1 MFGCSRDAGPTS
13 YNVRGRIVVKPQL
26 DFSYF
31 PGCALEGMNKAYDK
45 SAQVVSRALNI
56 DLAELDDWNCCGASA
71 YISIHE
77 LKAHLL
83 SARNLAIAEKRKKD
97 LVVVCPAC
105 FTTLSKTNHYLAEDP
120 KFRRTVHTAL
130 QSADLQYLGSV
141 KVKHLLEVI
150 VKEIGENEVKER
162 IKHKLSGLK
171 VAPYYG
177 CQLTRPFGEVDDT
190 QFPTMLD
197 RLLEWIGAQ
206 PVSFPLKAKCCG
218 GLLMMTNEKVALGLN
233 KNLLDCAAENGA
245 ECIATICPLCHMNI
259 ETYQGDVNKMFGTKH
274 NIPTLYFTQLMGLAF
289 GFSRKELGIN
299 EELISSRALL
309 EKHVEAL
316 V

>member
-1 MFGCSRDAGPTS
+1 
-13 YNVRGRIVVKPQL
+13 
-26 DFSYF
+26 
-31 PGCALEGMNKAYDK
+31 MNKAYDK
-45 SAQVVSRALNI
+45 SARLISGVLNI

-83 SARNLAIAEKRKKD
+83 SARNLSIAEKKKKD

-120 KFRRTVHTAL
+120 KFQRTISTAL
-130 QSADLQYLGSV
+130 KSANLEYWGGV
-141 KVKHLLEVI
+141 KVRHLLDVI
-150 VKEIGENEVKER
+150 VKDIGENEVKSR
-162 IKHKLSGLK
+162 VKRKLSGLR

-190 QFPTMLD
+190 QFPMMLD
-197 RLLEWIGAQ
+197 TLLSWIGAQ

-218 GLLMMTNEKVALGLN
+218 GLLMMTSEEVSLGLN
-233 KNLLDCAAENGA
+233 KNLLDCAAQNGA

-259 ETYQGDVNKMFGTKH
+259 ETYQGDVNKRFGT
-274 NIPTLYFTQLMGLAF
+274 NFRIPALYFTQLMGLAF
-289 GFSRKELGIN
+289 GFSRKELGID
-299 EELISSRALL
+299 EEMVSSRVAL
-309 EKHVEAL
+309 EKYLEAAS
-316 V
+316 